1 MLKSAATLKRWI
13 AAVGPDQ
20 PYPSSPD
27 QINAQPSLGLRLQ
40 QIDPELFQIV
50 SGAPIPASL
59 ELAVM
64 DGTLAEVAP
73 SQQELRDVAN
83 AARIEELTASNPF
96 GRAGYYNEQGE
107 LVPPVAGNMTAAME
121 LESLNPVLAAQLK
134 AAAQPAAATGGMS
147 AEEANRVN
155 AHAFRLRMES
165 MSATA
170 PQS

>member
-13 AAVGPDQ
+13 AATGGDL

-27 QINAQPSLGLRLQ
+27 QIGVDLGLRLQ
-40 QIDPELFQIV
+40 QTDPELFQIV

-64 DGTLAEVAP
+64 AGTLAEVAP
-73 SQQELRDVAN
+73 SQQELRDVTN

-96 GRAGYYNEQGE
+96 GQAGYYNEQGE
-107 LVPPVAGNMTAAME
+107 LVPPVAGNMTAALE
-121 LESLNPVLAAQLK
+121 LEALNPELAAQLK
-134 AAAQPAAATGGMS
+134 AAAQPAAQQGHQWTQGDLQVLARHGYT
-147 AEEANRVN
+147 V
-155 AHAFRLRMES
+155 
-165 MSATA
+165 

>member
-13 AAVGPDQ
+13 AATGGDL

-27 QINAQPSLGLRLQ
+27 QIGVDLGLRLQ
-40 QIDPELFQIV
+40 QTDPELFQIV

-64 DGTLAEVAP
+64 AGTLAEVAP

-83 AARIEELTASNPF
+83 AARIEELSRDNPY
-96 GRAGYYNEQGE
+96 GKAGFYDAEGN
-107 LVPPVAGNMTAAME
+107 LVPPVAGNMTAALE
-121 LESLNPVLAAQLK
+121 LEALNPELAAQLK
-134 AAAQPAAATGGMS
+134 AAAQPAAQQGHQWTQGDLQVLARHGYT
-147 AEEANRVN
+147 V
-155 AHAFRLRMES
+155 
-165 MSATA
+165 

>member
-13 AAVGPDQ
+13 AATGGDL

-27 QINAQPSLGLRLQ
+27 QIGVDLGLRLQ
-40 QIDPELFQIV
+40 QTDPELFQIV

-64 DGTLAEVAP
+64 DGTLADVAP
-73 SQQELRDVAN
+73 SQQERADAAT

-96 GRAGYYNEQGE
+96 GQAGYYNEQGE

-121 LESLNPVLAAQLK
+121 LKSLNPALAAQLE
-134 AAAQPAAATGGMS
+134 AAAQPAAAQQGHQWTQGDLQVLARHGY
-147 AEEANRVN
+147 AV
-155 AHAFRLRMES
+155 
-165 MSATA
+165 